1 MEVLTGLFLLFEDLV
16 CLLIY
21 ILFFL
26 FEDVDDDYE
35 DADEQAE
42 EGYQDLIDSGTLWSD
57 FYFVPP

>member
-1 MEVLTGLFLLFEDLV
+1 
-16 CLLIY
+16 
-21 ILFFL
+21 LFFL